1 MRQSKEIS
9 NALLRTIFIL
19 AGIAICG
26 YFIFSISSI
35 IIYVVIAI
43 LLSFVAQP
51 ISDFLQKR
59 FKFKPVLAII
69 CSLSIFI
76 LIAFGIILLF
86 VPLILS
92 QSKNLSLLDI
102 NSLEQNSTLFIN
114 NVDVWLRSHN
124 INYKEH
130 IDIQKLTKSFNFNF
144 ITDILNSIIGSIGN
158 FGMALFSIFFICFFL
173 LKDQTLVT
181 NNLRA
186 VLPNNHRWRILASL
200 LRIKNMLA
208 KYTIGLL
215 LQLLVVFVLYFIVLL
230 IFGVENAFIIA
241 LLGAILNIIPYV
253 GPIIA
258 SIMTAFLTMLGHIN
272 QDFGTVILPTTLYV
286 IIGYTIVQLIDNNIS
301 QPIIF
306 SKSTN
311 SHPLEIFLV
320 TIISG
325 TLLGIMGMIVAI
337 PVYTS
342 LKVILKEF
350 YPENAF
356 IQVLTKGL

>member
-1 MRQSKEIS
+1 MKSKDIS

-19 AGIAICG
+19 LGIVICG
-26 YFIFSISSI
+26 YLLLSISSI
-35 IIYVVIAI
+35 IIYVIVAI

-51 ISDFLQKR
+51 ISEFLQKR
-59 FKFKPVLAII
+59 FKFKPILAIVT
-69 CSLSIFI
+69 SLSFFI
-76 LIAFGIILLF
+76 LLAFGILMLF

-102 NSLEQNSTLFIN
+102 NSLEKNYSIFIN
-114 NVDVWLRSHN
+114 NVDVWLQAYN
-124 INYKEH
+124 INYENYFNVPE
-130 IDIQKLTKSFNFNF
+130 ITKSLNFNF
-144 ITDILNSIIGSIGN
+144 IKDILNSIIGSIGN
-158 FGMALFSIFFICFFL
+158 FGMALFSVFFICFFL
-173 LKDQTLVT
+173 LKDQKIVT
-181 NNLRA
+181 NNLRTI
-186 VLPNNHRWRILASL
+186 LPNNHRWRIIASL

-208 KYTIGLL
+208 RYTVGLL
-215 LQLLVVFVLYFIVLL
+215 LQLLVVFIMYLIVLL

-241 LLGAILNIIPYV
+241 LLGAILNVIPYI

-258 SIMTAFLTMLGHIN
+258 LIMTAFLTMLGHIN
-272 QDFGTVILPTTLYV
+272 QDFQTVVLPTTLYV
-286 IIGYTIVQLIDNNIS
+286 IIGYFIVQLIDNNFS

-325 TLLGIMGMIVAI
+325 TLLGIVGMIVAI
-337 PVYTS
+337 PIYTS

-350 YPENAF
+350 YPDNTF